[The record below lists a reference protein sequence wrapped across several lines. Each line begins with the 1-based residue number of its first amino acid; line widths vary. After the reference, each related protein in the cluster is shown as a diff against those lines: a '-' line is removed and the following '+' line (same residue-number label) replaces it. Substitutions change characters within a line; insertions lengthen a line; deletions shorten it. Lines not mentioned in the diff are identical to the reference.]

1 MNYTTEKIAEN
12 DASKELL
19 LEKVNAELSSLIQEI
34 KFKNEGE
41 YVVNLFG
48 DDAISIRRD
57 NGFKPLDSETRRKLQ
72 SQSQRSSNL
81 IAKNPE
87 AKMTKNNYD
96 RLLREKREFFLHL
109 DLQDKICVM
118 LTLNSNPKENIT
130 YNAITKAVKAF
141 SKRLRRTFDSSLS
154 IKRYEHGEKA
164 RMLHVHYL
172 LFFDVLPKS
181 LSEDWIRKTWT
192 LSDDVNLKVFDKG
205 SRALGYIS
213 KFECGDICADD
224 ENYVDFPEGC
234 HFIAISKNIPRRRD
248 VSTFNVTTE
257 DFDRLLELMNLKSI
271 LEYNQS
277 LYEHDQKNKFI
288 DINTGEIVN
297 FVSKRT
303 YY

>member
-12 DASKELL
+12 DANKELL

-130 YNAITKAVKAF
+130 YNAITKAMESYSRRVK
-141 SKRLRRTFDSSLS
+141 RTFNNPFS
-154 IKRYEHGEKA
+154 IKRYEYGK
-164 RMLHVHYL
+164 RTKMLHVHYL
-172 LFFDVLPKS
+172 LFFDTLPKK
-181 LSEDWIRKTWT
+181 LTEEWARKTWT
-192 LSDDVNLKVFDKG
+192 LSDNVNLKVFDK
-205 SRALGYIS
+205 SSCALGYIS
-213 KFECGDICADD
+213 KFQRGDICTDD

-234 HFIAISKNIPRRRD
+234 HLISTSKNIPRRKD
-248 VSTFNVTTE
+248 ISTFKVTTQ
-257 DFDRLLELMNLKSI
+257 DFDRLLKLMNMKSV
-271 LEYNQS
+271 LQYNKFLFSFIQN
-277 LYEHDQKNKFI
+277 NKFI
-288 DINTGEIVN
+288 DMNTGELKS
-297 FVSKRT
+297 FVSKKL